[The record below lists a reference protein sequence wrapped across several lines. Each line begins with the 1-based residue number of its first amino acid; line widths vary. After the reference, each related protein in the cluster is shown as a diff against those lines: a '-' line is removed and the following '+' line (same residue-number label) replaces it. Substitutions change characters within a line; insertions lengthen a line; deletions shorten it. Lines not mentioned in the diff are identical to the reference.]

1 MYTFTPHDAFFL
13 GLASKRSDNFAFH
26 LTKVIFLSKF
36 GLNSMKIGQCFT
48 KFQRKLS
55 HYHGSWGLGEGLRGR
70 LASLSP
76 RKAWLGLGLAWLVQS
91 LGVTLI
97 G

>member
-26 LTKVIFLSKF
+26 VTKVIFLSKF

-91 LGVTLI
+91 LIVIDL
-97 G
+97 